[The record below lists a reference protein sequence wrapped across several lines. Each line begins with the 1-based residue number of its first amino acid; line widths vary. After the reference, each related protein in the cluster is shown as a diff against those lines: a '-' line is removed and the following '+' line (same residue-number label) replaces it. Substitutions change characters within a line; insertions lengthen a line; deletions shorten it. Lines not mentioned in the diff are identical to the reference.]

1 MAHIAYAVRVQEG
14 LPEAATAVIVQ
25 PFVALGKLALLLTGT
40 VDVNPPQ
47 IALFPLG
54 QAAT

>member
-1 MAHIAYAVRVQEG
+1 MRVQEG